1 MIKYITLFL
10 SGLIIT
16 SLTWAQ
22 DATKNDITLDDV
34 VKNWTYYPKSIDDIT
49 SMNDGQNFTVLEG
62 DTAIVKYSYKT
73 GNKVATLVAVSQFA
87 NSRITSFSN
96 YQFNYD
102 ESKIIFYINRQ
113 NIYRRSFVA
122 EYFVWDLKKQK
133 LYPVSK
139 KSGQRLATL
148 SPDGSKVAF
157 VQNNNLYITELET
170 GFETPVTTDGEVNK
184 IINGAPDWVYEEEFE
199 YNQAFCWSPDGQY
212 LAWCRFDENRVKMYN
227 MTFFAGL
234 APKMEKNALYPYNY
248 TYKYP
253 KAGEDNSLVTV
264 LTYNLASR
272 KTQSMDLG
280 KETNQYIPRILWS
293 PTGQLVIMRLN
304 RLQNHLDMLYANVA
318 DGSSKVF
325 YTEDNSRYIDEVNFD
340 NLYFASKGDQFVFT
354 SEKDGWQHIYLY
366 RADGKLINQVTK
378 GNWDVTQFLGY
389 DEKNKIIYYQSAE
402 TSPIQRD
409 VYAIKTD
416 GSAKIKLSEKAGTN
430 NAVFSSGYQYYINTY
445 SNRTTPDYYTLHSN
459 KGKLIR
465 VLEGNT
471 DLVAKLN
478 ETNFSA
484 KEFITFKTDEG
495 IDLNA
500 WMIKPVNF
508 DPAKKYPVLMVQY
521 SGPNSQEVLDQYEVG
536 WEQVLAA
543 KGYFIFCSD
552 GRGTGARGEE
562 FRKLTYLQLGKYELA
577 DQLATARYL
586 KTLPYIDSSRVGI
599 WGWSYGGFMVLN
611 CMTQGKGTFK
621 AGIAVAPVTNW
632 RYYDNIY
639 TERFMR
645 TPQENP
651 QGYDQNSPITYA
663 AGLQGNLLM
672 IHGSAD
678 DNVHWQNSAE
688 MSEALV
694 QANKQFDEFVYI
706 NRNHGIY
713 GGNTRYHLYTKM
725 LNFILEKL

>member
-1 MIKYITLFL
+1 
-10 SGLIIT
+10 
-16 SLTWAQ
+16 
-22 DATKNDITLDDV
+22 
-34 VKNWTYYPKSIDDIT
+34 
-49 SMNDGQNFTVLEG
+49 
-62 DTAIVKYSYKT
+62 
-73 GNKVATLVAVSQFA
+73 
-87 NSRITSFSN
+87 
-96 YQFNYD
+96 
-102 ESKIIFYINRQ
+102 
-113 NIYRRSFVA
+113 
-122 EYFVWDLKKQK
+122 
-133 LYPVSK
+133 
-139 KSGQRLATL
+139 
-148 SPDGSKVAF
+148 
-157 VQNNNLYITELET
+157 
-170 GFETPVTTDGEVNK
+170 
-184 IINGAPDWVYEEEFE
+184 
-199 YNQAFCWSPDGQY
+199 
-212 LAWCRFDENRVKMYN
+212 MYN

-484 KEFITFKTDEG
+484 KNLLPSKRRG
-495 IDLNA
+495 NDLNA
-500 WMIKPVNF
+500 WMNKTPVNF
-508 DPAKKYPVLMVQY
+508 DP
-521 SGPNSQEVLDQYEVG
+521 S
-536 WEQVLAA
+536 
-543 KGYFIFCSD
+543 
-552 GRGTGARGEE
+552 
-562 FRKLTYLQLGKYELA
+562 
-577 DQLATARYL
+577 
-586 KTLPYIDSSRVGI
+586 
-599 WGWSYGGFMVLN
+599 
-611 CMTQGKGTFK
+611 
-621 AGIAVAPVTNW
+621 
-632 RYYDNIY
+632 
-639 TERFMR
+639 
-645 TPQENP
+645 
-651 QGYDQNSPITYA
+651 
-663 AGLQGNLLM
+663 
-672 IHGSAD
+672 
-678 DNVHWQNSAE
+678 
-688 MSEALV
+688 
-694 QANKQFDEFVYI
+694 
-706 NRNHGIY
+706 
-713 GGNTRYHLYTKM
+713 
-725 LNFILEKL
+725 